1 MARSQSGRPQRDA
14 AHADERRTAEPSS
27 TSDVLLYFLAM
38 CAAEAL
44 STVAQR

>member
-1 MARSQSGRPQRDA
+1 MARSQSGRPQRDV

-38 CAAEAL
+38 YAAEVPPAV
-44 STVAQR
+44 TQR